1 MATTMQLTRAW
12 TGPALFSY
20 GFRPFFLGAAVLA
33 ALLVGAWVPWL
44 LGLVQVPSALPP
56 VAWHQHELLFGFVPA
71 VMAGFLLTAVPN
83 WTGRLPVVGRPL
95 IGLVALWIVGRVTLL
110 VSLHLPAA
118 AVALASLAFPIAL
131 VAVLARE
138 ILAGGNR
145 RNLKVLVGV
154 ALLAIA
160 QAFFHAELARSGEVL
175 IADKLAVAA
184 ILMLV
189 MIIGGRIVPSFTTN
203 WLRRAGHGRMPASFD
218 RFDMAAMGAAAG
230 ALAAW
235 LAVTALPVIAPFAA
249 ALMVAAGVM
258 QAIRLGRWAG
268 ERTFAEP
275 LVTVLHV
282 AFAFVPLGFLLIATG
297 LAVEDAAWRSAGI
310 HAWTTGAIGL
320 MTLAVM
326 TRATRGHTGKDL
338 TAPASTVAIYGLS
351 VVAALARISASL
363 VPDAALALLGLA
375 GGAWV
380 AAFALFV
387 AAYGPL
393 LVKPRI

>member
-138 ILAGGNR
+138 ILA
-145 RNLKVLVGV
+145 V
-154 ALLAIA
+154 AIA
-160 QAFFHAELARSGEVL
+160 ATSRS
-175 IADKLAVAA
+175 
-184 ILMLV
+184 
-189 MIIGGRIVPSFTTN
+189 
-203 WLRRAGHGRMPASFD
+203 W
-218 RFDMAAMGAAAG
+218 
-230 ALAAW
+230 
-235 LAVTALPVIAPFAA
+235 
-249 ALMVAAGVM
+249 
-258 QAIRLGRWAG
+258 
-268 ERTFAEP
+268 
-275 LVTVLHV
+275 
-282 AFAFVPLGFLLIATG
+282 
-297 LAVEDAAWRSAGI
+297 SA
-310 HAWTTGAIGL
+310 
-320 MTLAVM
+320 
-326 TRATRGHTGKDL
+326 
-338 TAPASTVAIYGLS
+338 
-351 VVAALARISASL
+351 
-363 VPDAALALLGLA
+363 
-375 GGAWV
+375 
-380 AAFALFV
+380 
-387 AAYGPL
+387 
-393 LVKPRI
+393 

>member
-1 MATTMQLTRAW
+1 M
-12 TGPALFSY
+12 
-20 GFRPFFLGAAVLA
+20 
-33 ALLVGAWVPWL
+33 
-44 LGLVQVPSALPP
+44 
-56 VAWHQHELLFGFVPA
+56 
-71 VMAGFLLTAVPN
+71 
-83 WTGRLPVVGRPL
+83 
-95 IGLVALWIVGRVTLL
+95 
-110 VSLHLPAA
+110 
-118 AVALASLAFPIAL
+118 
-131 VAVLARE
+131 
-138 ILAGGNR
+138 
-145 RNLKVLVGV
+145 
-154 ALLAIA
+154 
-160 QAFFHAELARSGEVL
+160 L

-297 LAVEDAAWRSAGI
+297 LAMEDAAWRSAGI